1 MQTDEISR
9 IPIRI
14 QLEGLG
20 EAEGEFVRFLAPRTV
35 DALLRVL
42 PLQGRVAIW
51 KEQVYFQ
58 VPLKIGPEKATP
70 KVVEGDIAYWPMG
83 NALCIFMGSMQTH
96 GPVNHVG
103 KNLSNLEV
111 FRKVQSGTRI
121 RVERTSDCT

>member
-14 QLEGLG
+14 LLEGSG
-20 EAEGEFVRFLAPRTV
+20 ETQGEFIRFLAPRTV

-70 KVVEGDIAYWPMG
+70 QAVEGDIAYWPMG
-83 NALCIFMGSMQTH
+83 NAICIFVGSMQTH
-96 GPVNHVG
+96 GPINHIG
-103 KNLSNLEV
+103 KNLSNLEM

-121 RVERTSDCT
+121 RVERTSDYS